1 VSTLDGRDVR
11 RARVAV
17 SALFL
22 VNGAILANVLPR
34 LPALKAQLELSNTAL
49 GTAIAAMPVGG
60 LLAGSVAG
68 LLIVRYSSRRVTVV
82 GGVLLSVLLA
92 LIGLAPGWLA
102 LAGSFLVLGMVDA
115 VMDSAMNAHGIAV
128 QRSYGRSIM
137 HGFHGWWSAG
147 TLLGAAMG
155 ALAAAAGIPLLVHLV
170 AVGIVLAGVSLAAAP
185 LLLRGREADT
195 HAATPLRGA
204 TADGRAAA
212 DGGGGAAV
220 DAGAQAGALAA
231 GRRGLRLLARLAPFA
246 LIGIL
251 GVMLEDAAQTWSTIY
266 LTEVLGA
273 AVGIA
278 AIAVVLYTAG
288 MTVGRLT
295 NDRWIDRWGDAM
307 VGRAGAILASL
318 GLVLVIAAGSLASV
332 PLAALGFGLVGLGA
346 SPLFP
351 VMITAA
357 GTVPGVPPGQ
367 GVALVTWLG
376 RGGFVIAPALVG
388 VAADAVGLAA
398 ALIIP
403 LIAGL
408 SVAVL
413 MGGLLASSGRGVL
426 PGDAAARLG

>member
-1 VSTLDGRDVR
+1 MSTLDGRDVR

-82 GGVLLSVLLA
+82 GGVLMSVLLP
-92 LIGLAPGWLA
+92 LVGLAPGWLA

-147 TLLGAAMG
+147 TLFGAATG
-155 ALAAAAGIPLLVHLV
+155 ALAAAAGVPLLLHLV

-185 LLLRGREADT
+185 LLLRGREADAQ
-195 HAATPLRGA
+195 AAEPLRGA
-204 TADGRAAA
+204 EPDDG
-212 DGGGGAAV
+212 AV
-220 DAGAQAGALAA
+220 ERGA

-273 AVGIA
+273 GVGIA

-295 NDRWIDRWGDAM
+295 NDGWIDRWGDAT

-318 GLVLVIAAGSLASV
+318 GLVLVIVAGSLASV
-332 PLAALGFGLVGLGA
+332 PLAAFGFGLVGFGA

-408 SVAVL
+408 TVAVL
-413 MGGLLASSGRGVL
+413 MGRLLASSGRGVL

>member
-1 VSTLDGRDVR
+1 MSTLDGRDVR

-60 LLAGSVAG
+60 LLAGAVAG
-68 LLIVRYSSRRVTVV
+68 LLIVRYSSRRVSVV
-82 GGVLLSVLLA
+82 GGVLLSVMLA

-147 TLLGAAMG
+147 TLLGAATG
-155 ALAAAAGIPLLVHLV
+155 ALAAAAGIPLLLHLV

-185 LLLRGREADT
+185 LLLRGRETDT
-195 HAATPLRGA
+195 HAA
-204 TADGRAAA
+204 
-212 DGGGGAAV
+212 AAV
-220 DAGAQAGALAA
+220 DPEAVGQAGAFAA

-273 AVGIA
+273 AAGFA

-295 NDRWIDRWGDAM
+295 NDRWIDRWGDAT

-318 GLVLVIAAGSLASV
+318 GLVLVILAGSLASV
-332 PLAALGFGLVGLGA
+332 PLAAVGFGLVGFGA

-357 GTVPGVPPGQ
+357 GTVSGVPPGQ

-388 VAADAVGLAA
+388 VAADAAGLAA
-398 ALIIP
+398 ALTIP

-408 SVAVL
+408 TVAVL
-413 MGGLLASSGRGVL
+413 MGRLLASSGRGVL
-426 PGDAAARLG
+426 PGDATVRLG

>member
-1 VSTLDGRDVR
+1 MSTLDGRDVR

-22 VNGAILANVLPR
+22 VNGALMANVLPR
-34 LPALKAQLELSNTAL
+34 LPAIKAQLELSNAAL
-49 GTAIAAMPVGG
+49 GTAIAAMPLGG

-82 GGVLLSVLLA
+82 GGVAFGLMLG

-102 LAGSFLVLGMVDA
+102 LAASFLVLGMVDA

-147 TLLGAAMG
+147 TLLGAATG
-155 ALAAAAGIPLLVHLV
+155 ALAAAAGVPLLVHLV
-170 AVGIVLAGVSLAAAP
+170 VVGIVLAGVSLAAWP

-195 HAATPLRGA
+195 HAGEPV
-204 TADGRAAA
+204 AA
-212 DGGGGAAV
+212 GGAADRTTDSV
-220 DAGAQAGALAA
+220 AGPVAA
-231 GRRGLRLLARLAPFA
+231 GRRAARLLALLAPFT
-246 LIGIL
+246 LIGVL

-266 LTEVLGA
+266 LTEVLGT

-278 AIAVVLYTAG
+278 ALAIVLYTAG

-295 NDRWIDRWGDAM
+295 NDRWIDRWGDLS
-307 VGRAGAILASL
+307 VGRAGALVASFGLAI
-318 GLVLVIAAGSLASV
+318 VIVAGSLASV
-332 PLAALGFGLVGLGA
+332 PLAALGFGLVGFGA

-351 VMITAA
+351 IMVTAA

-367 GVALVTWLG
+367 GVAVVAWLA

-388 VAADAVGLAA
+388 LAADAVGLAA

-403 LIAGL
+403 LVAGL
-408 SVAVL
+408 TVAVL
-413 MGGLLASSGRGVL
+413 MRPLLASSGRRDL
-426 PGDAAARLG
+426 SGDAATGLG

>member
-22 VNGAILANVLPR
+22 VNGALMANLLPR

-49 GTAIAAMPVGG
+49 GTAMAAMPVGG

-82 GGVLLSVLLA
+82 GGVAFGLLLG

-102 LAGSFLVLGMVDA
+102 LAASFLVLGMVDA

-128 QRSYGRSIM
+128 QRGYGRSIM

-147 TLLGAAMG
+147 TLLGAGMG
-155 ALAAAAGIPLLVHLV
+155 ALAAAAGVPLLVHLI
-170 AVGIVLAGVSLAAAP
+170 AVGIVLASVSLAAAP
-185 LLLRGREADT
+185 LLLRGRDADT
-195 HAATPLRGA
+195 HAGDPLN
-204 TADGRAAA
+204 
-212 DGGGGAAV
+212 
-220 DAGAQAGALAA
+220 AGAPDGDDGVAVGPVAA
-231 GRRGLRLLARLAPFA
+231 GRRAVRLLALLAPFT

-278 AIAVVLYTAG
+278 ALAVVLYTAG

-295 NDRWIDRWGDAM
+295 NDRWIDRWGDEF
-307 VGRAGAILASL
+307 VGRAGAIVASL
-318 GLVLVIAAGSLASV
+318 GLVLVIVAGSLAAV
-332 PLAALGFGLVGLGA
+332 PLAALGFGLVGFGT

-351 VMITAA
+351 VMVTAA

-367 GVALVTWLG
+367 GVAVVAWLA
-376 RGGFVIAPALVG
+376 RGGFIIAPTLVG
-388 VAADAVGLAA
+388 LAADAVGLAA

-403 LIAGL
+403 LVAGL
-408 SVAVL
+408 TVAVL
-413 MGGLLASSGRGVL
+413 MGPLLASSGRRVL
-426 PGDAAARLG
+426 PGDAAAGLG

>member
-60 LLAGSVAG
+60 LIAGSVAG

-92 LIGLAPGWLA
+92 LVALAPGWLA
-102 LAGSFLVLGMVDA
+102 LAGSFLVLGMIDA

-147 TLLGAAMG
+147 TLIGAATG
-155 ALAAAAGIPLLVHLV
+155 ALAAAAGIPLLLHLV
-170 AVGIVLAGVSLAAAP
+170 AVGIVLAGVSLAAGP
-185 LLLRGREADT
+185 LLLRGHGTDT
-195 HAATPLRGA
+195 HAAEPLPETAGSA
-204 TADGRAAA
+204 TAR
-212 DGGGGAAV
+212 GGGVPADAETQDGARS
-220 DAGAQAGALAA
+220 A
-231 GRRGLRLLARLAPFA
+231 GRRGVRLLAILAPFA

-295 NDRWIDRWGDAM
+295 NDRWIDRWGDAT
-307 VGRAGAILASL
+307 VGRAGAIVASL
-318 GLVLVIAAGSLASV
+318 GLVLVIVAGSLASI

-388 VAADAVGLAA
+388 LAADAVGLAA

-403 LIAGL
+403 LVAGL
-408 SVAVL
+408 TVALL
-413 MGGLLASSGRGVL
+413 MGRLLASSGRRVL
-426 PGDAAARLG
+426 PGDAAARLP